1 MESPELRAARPVPD
15 RRGFTLVELL
25 VALLISGLLAIIIFQ
40 LLQGQGRFVAIQ
52 GAREEV
58 QQNARAVVE
67 LVGGELRGVPGGGLI
82 QGTEDSLTIRVPRVW
97 GVLCA
102 APGGGATT
110 LQVSFP
116 ANGPDLTPT
125 DSTGL
130 AVQIGT
136 GAGATWTNGVRI
148 TAVGPRQTTCGST
161 TLAAGAEARTLTF
174 TGSLGGTAPDAGA
187 PVYVYDPVTYR
198 TGTSDGMDGLWIQR
212 RSGGNG
218 SQPFAGPITEGTSA
232 DSKGLRFAYFDENGA
247 TLATPLSAAD
257 RARVRGIRLVV
268 HTLST
273 RGVGDHASQEQ
284 TDSIDIFLRNRVG
297 P

>member
-1 MESPELRAARPVPD
+1 M
-15 RRGFTLVELL
+15 ELL
-25 VALLISGLLAIIIFQ
+25 VALLISGLLALVIFQ

-67 LVGGELRGVPGGGLI
+67 LVGGELRGVPGGAGLV

-102 APGGGATT
+102 VPGGGATT
-110 LQVSFP
+110 LQVSMP
-116 ANGPDLTPT
+116 AGGPDLTPT

-136 GAGATWTNGVRI
+136 GAGATWTNGVRL
-148 TAVGPRQTTCGST
+148 TAVGPKQTSCGPT
-161 TLAAGAEARTLTF
+161 TLAAGAEAHTLTF
-174 TGSLGGTAPDAGA
+174 SGSLGGTAPDAGA

-198 TGTSDGMDGLWIQR
+198 TGTSAGVDGLWIQR
-212 RSGGNG
+212 RSGGSG
-218 SQPFAGPITEGTSA
+218 SQPFAGPINEGSTA
-232 DSKGLRFAYFDENGA
+232 DSKGLRFAYFDETGA
-247 TLATPLSAAD
+247 MLATPLSAAD
-257 RARVRGIRLVV
+257 RAKVRRIRLVV
-268 HTLST
+268 RTLSS
-273 RGVGDHASQEQ
+273 RGVGDDAAQEQ